1 MKIAERV
8 LEGIKTALIDGEAT
22 VNLKVEEASAIT
34 GSGSNVGGRTYF
46 DDAFA
51 AARYA
56 NPFRMGARQIT
67 AVESDIQFVAK
78 TGNAADAT
86 DPWGY
91 TVNPNSGSPNID
103 TSIWQLPMR
112 AISAQL
118 PIRSAVLSD
127 VNGLELE
134 IVEDLAFEF
143 GQIEAASMALN
154 NDQAGS
160 TTTVTGAT
168 DGLRGVF
175 TYPTST
181 TAAAF
186 GTSGTAMTNGRH
198 TVLAVNQTAAGIVYD
213 DVVNLVKA
221 LPPQYYATPTTAW
234 HAHPNVIHDLRQ
246 LVASAGGGGGGGSA
260 NASRL
265 FIETGDDDGGAVLN
279 MFGFPVIP
287 NPYMDFTGAGK
298 VTLALANWDRFLTIA
313 DAETMT
319 IKRFDQTQAGFV
331 TMYAEMRMASSIR
344 DVFAGVF
351 LKGV

>member
-8 LEGIKTALIDGEAT
+8 LDGIKTALIDGEAT
-22 VNLKVEEASAIT
+22 VDLKVVKEASAIT

-67 AVESDIQFVAK
+67 AMESDIQFVAK

-91 TVNPNSGSPNID
+91 AVNPNSGSPNID

-143 GQIEAASMALN
+143 SQIEAASMALN
-154 NDQAGS
+154 NDQSGS
-160 TTTVTGAT
+160 TTTSTGAT

-181 TAAAF
+181 SAAAF

-198 TVLAVNQTAAGIVYD
+198 TVLTVNQSAAGIVYD

-221 LPPQYYATPTTAW
+221 LPPQYYNMPTTAW

-246 LVASAGGGGGGGSA
+246 LKAATTG

-265 FIETGDDDGGAVLN
+265 FIEAGDDDGGAVLN

-331 TMYAEMRMASSIR
+331 TIYAEMRMASSIR

>member
-8 LEGIKTALIDGEAT
+8 LDGIKTALIDGEAT
-22 VNLKVEEASAIT
+22 VDLKVVKEASAIT

-67 AVESDIQFVAK
+67 AMESDIQFVAK

-91 TVNPNSGSPNID
+91 AISPNSGSPNIN

-143 GQIEAASMALN
+143 SQIEAASMAV
-154 NDQAGS
+154 NDDQSGS
-160 TTTVTGAT
+160 TTTVTGAEN
-168 DGLRGVF
+168 GLRGL
-175 TYPTST
+175 TSYTTST
-181 TAAAF
+181 SAAAF
-186 GTSGTAMTNGRH
+186 GTSGTAITNGLH
-198 TVLAVNQTAAGIVYD
+198 TVLTVEASVTTPTYD
-213 DVVNLVKA
+213 SIANIASA
-221 LPPQYYATPTTAW
+221 LPAQYWTMPTTAW
-234 HAHPNVIHDLRQ
+234 HIHPTLIASLRK
-246 LVASAGGGGGGGSA
+246 LKSSTGGSPM
-260 NASRL
+260 
-265 FIETGDDDGGAVLN
+265 FIEAGNEEGAAVGY

-287 NPYMDFTGAGK
+287 NPYLDAPAVGAIPL
-298 VTLALANWDRFLTIA
+298 VLANWDRFLTIA

-331 TMYAEMRMASSIR
+331 TIYAEMRMASSIR
-344 DVFAGVF
+344 DVFAGVY

>member
-8 LEGIKTALIDGEAT
+8 LEGIKTALVDGEAT
-22 VNLKVEEASAIT
+22 IDLKSVNEASAIT

-46 DDAFA
+46 DNAFA

-67 AVESDIQFVAK
+67 AMESDIQFVAK

-91 TVNPNSGSPNID
+91 AVNPNSGSPNID

-143 GQIEAASMALN
+143 SQIEAASMALN
-154 NDQAGS
+154 NDQSGS
-160 TTTVTGAT
+160 TTTLTGAT

-181 TAAAF
+181 SAAAF

-198 TVLAVNQTAAGIVYD
+198 TVLAVNQNAAAINYD

-221 LPPQYYATPTTAW
+221 LPPQYYNMPTTAW
-234 HAHPNVIHDLRQ
+234 HAHPNVIHDLRN
-246 LVASAGGGGGGGSA
+246 LKAATTG
-260 NASRL
+260 NNSRL
-265 FIETGDDDGGAVLN
+265 FIEAGDDDGGAVLN

-313 DAETMT
+313 DAETMN

-331 TMYAEMRMASSIR
+331 TIYAEMRMASSIR

-351 LKGV
+351 LKGI

>member
-1 MKIAERV
+1 MNIAERV
-8 LEGIKTALIDGEAT
+8 LNGIKTALIDGEAT
-22 VNLKVEEASAIT
+22 VNLKSVNEASAIT

-67 AVESDIQFVAK
+67 VAESDVQFVAK

-86 DPWGY
+86 NPWGY
-91 TVNPNSGSPNID
+91 TVNPNTGSPNIN
-103 TSIWQLPMR
+103 TTIWQLPIR

-127 VNGLELE
+127 VNSLEMA
-134 IVEDLAFEF
+134 IAEDLAFEF
-143 GQIEAASMALN
+143 SQLEGQSMALN

-160 TTTVTGAT
+160 TTTSTGGT
-168 DGLRGVF
+168 SGLRGVF

-181 TAAAF
+181 SAAAF
-186 GTSGTAMTNGRH
+186 GSSGTAITNGLH
-198 TVLAVNQTAAGIVYD
+198 TVLAVNQTAAAIKYE

-221 LPPQYYATPTTAW
+221 LPPQYYGSPCTAF
-234 HAHPNVIHDLRQ
+234 HAHPTLIHDLRN
-246 LVASAGGGGGGGSA
+246 LKAHTAGGGS
-260 NASRL
+260 NDSRL
-265 FIETGDDDGGAVLN
+265 FIEAGDDDGGAVIN

-287 NPYMDFTGAGK
+287 NPYMDYTGAGK
-298 VTLALANWDRFLTIA
+298 VTLALACWDKFLTIA
-313 DAETMT
+313 DAEEMT

-331 TMYAEMRMASSIR
+331 TIYAEMRMASTIR
-344 DVFAGVF
+344 DVFSGVY

>member
-1 MKIAERV
+1 
-8 LEGIKTALIDGEAT
+8 
-22 VNLKVEEASAIT
+22 
-34 GSGSNVGGRTYF
+34 
-46 DDAFA
+46 
-51 AARYA
+51 
-56 NPFRMGARQIT
+56 
-67 AVESDIQFVAK
+67 
-78 TGNAADAT
+78 
-86 DPWGY
+86 
-91 TVNPNSGSPNID
+91 
-103 TSIWQLPMR
+103 
-112 AISAQL
+112 
-118 PIRSAVLSD
+118 VLSD

-198 TVLAVNQTAAGIVYD
+198 TVLAVNQNNAAINYD

-246 LVASAGGGGGGGSA
+246 LKAATTG

-265 FIETGDDDGGAVLN
+265 FIEAGDDDGGAVLN

>member
-8 LEGIKTALIDGEAT
+8 LQGIKTALIDGEST
-22 VNLKVEEASAIT
+22 VSLKVDEASAIT

-67 AVESDIQFVAK
+67 AMESDIQFVAK

-91 TVNPNSGSPNID
+91 AVNPNSGSPNID

-143 GQIEAASMALN
+143 SQIEAA
-154 NDQAGS
+154 
-160 TTTVTGAT
+160 
-168 DGLRGVF
+168 
-175 TYPTST
+175 
-181 TAAAF
+181 
-186 GTSGTAMTNGRH
+186 
-198 TVLAVNQTAAGIVYD
+198 
-213 DVVNLVKA
+213 
-221 LPPQYYATPTTAW
+221 
-234 HAHPNVIHDLRQ
+234 DLLDKER
-246 LVASAGGGGGGGSA
+246 
-260 NASRL
+260 
-265 FIETGDDDGGAVLN
+265 
-279 MFGFPVIP
+279 
-287 NPYMDFTGAGK
+287 
-298 VTLALANWDRFLTIA
+298 
-313 DAETMT
+313 
-319 IKRFDQTQAGFV
+319 
-331 TMYAEMRMASSIR
+331 
-344 DVFAGVF
+344 
-351 LKGV
+351 